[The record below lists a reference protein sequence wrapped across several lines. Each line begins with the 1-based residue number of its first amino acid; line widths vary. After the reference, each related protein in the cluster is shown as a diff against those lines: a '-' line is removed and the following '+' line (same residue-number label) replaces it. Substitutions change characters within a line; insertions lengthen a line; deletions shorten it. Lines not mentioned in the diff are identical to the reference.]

1 MSQNIPRKER
11 KSFSNNTCACPAN
24 YNEQFAKE
32 FISPR
37 GTLYTTQNGTGHFII
52 TAAEPSWELFKTPT
66 NSLESQFTCSAI
78 ESAKDRPIH
87 FFFFTLPFEREGNTI
102 YPRQE
107 SHQKKSLRLLLW
119 ELKSW
124 LVCLINVPIFR
135 QSQRLKNKPQN
146 VIYPS
151 FLSGIHWILRIC
163 LLLFEN
169 EFSKGFLMFP

>member
-11 KSFSNNTCACPAN
+11 KNFSNNTCACPAN

-37 GTLYTTQNGTGHFII
+37 GTLYKMGQVTSLLLLL
-52 TAAEPSWELFKTPT
+52 SWELFKTPT

-135 QSQRLKNKPQN
+135 QSQRLKNKPQKRHL
-146 VIYPS
+146 P
-151 FLSGIHWILRIC
+151 F
-163 LLLFEN
+163 
-169 EFSKGFLMFP
+169 FSKRHSLDSANMSAAVWKRVF

>member
-1 MSQNIPRKER
+1 MLARQIIMSNLQRN
-11 KSFSNNTCACPAN
+11 SFH
-24 YNEQFAKE
+24 
-32 FISPR
+32 
-37 GTLYTTQNGTGHFII
+37 LGHPVYKMGQV
-52 TAAEPSWELFKTPT
+52 TSLLLLSWELFKTPT

>member
-32 FISPR
+32 FITPR
-37 GTLYTTQNGTGHFII
+37 APCTLYKMGQVTSLLLLL
-52 TAAEPSWELFKTPT
+52 SWELFKTPT

-135 QSQRLKNKPQN
+135 QSQRLKNKPQKN